1 MKRFLIS
8 IFVLAI
14 INISPNVFAQTQ
26 LYFEDFNNGMPNNY
40 ILLNQDNIIPDTVN
54 IPPTFS
60 FRIKEPSNTWTTI
73 ARATNFLDSAA
84 ISTTMDKN
92 TGAIKTTDDW
102 MISPGITIGNYGFLS
117 FESLSPPLGTNEMS
131 FEVWASNTK
140 GDTSTDFSTKIH
152 IANPDTSGFSW
163 LTNFISLKPFGMSN
177 DTIYFAFVNN
187 TIQDGFANKGGYG
200 IQIDNIKVIEVN
212 DRDASLETVKLN
224 NFVQVGDAQTFTGLI
239 RNVGGD
245 TIKSIDL
252 NWNINGGT
260 VKTTSL
266 SGLNIAASILGAG
279 DYKYTHDSMWTA
291 PDTGFYTFK
300 IWTSNLNGL
309 GDMDLSN
316 DTLTVTVYAMSS
328 FPTKRVLVENLTSTS
343 CGFCVDADIATQDI
357 MNTIPNSIGVYLH
370 NNDAMFLIDA
380 NTVKTTY
387 NNIPPSGSPRALV
400 DRFQF
405 SDQSY
410 VEMPISS
417 ETDTLWKNKTNERLN
432 TVTPVD
438 ISMTNTFV
446 DSSSSLQVSVSGKFY
461 APLNGDYRFNCYII
475 EDSLVGTG
483 EGYDQ
488 VNLRN
493 ASAGHPY
500 FGLGDS
506 IKNFAHRKVLRFM
519 LGGPWGSDTADIP
532 SNPMPSNIANGDSF
546 GITYNFTIPGTFDI
560 NNISVVGL
568 VQRFDIS
575 DSTNRQVLNSMEQ
588 SLNHVFGTNINT
600 PKDDIAYVRSYPNPF
615 STQTN
620 IEILLNKSGKTTIEV
635 FNILGRKAATIVSNK
650 VLTKG
655 IHKFVL
661 DRNENN
667 LADGIYFIRTTIE
680 GTSIISN
687 KLILTNH

>member
-1 MKRFLIS
+1 MKNTLLSVFFAFI
-8 IFVLAI
+8 IFSN
-14 INISPNVFAQTQ
+14 INAQTQ
-26 LYFEDFNNGMPNNY
+26 VFYEDFANGIPNNF
-40 ILLNQDNIIPDTVN
+40 ILLNQDNIIPDTIN
-54 IPPTFS
+54 ILATFPA
-60 FRIKEPSNTWTTI
+60 IKEVSTTWTSI
-73 ARATNFLDSAA
+73 SNPTNILDSAA
-84 ISTTMDKN
+84 ISVTMDKN

-102 MISPGITIGNYGFLS
+102 MITPGAIIGNNGFLS
-117 FESLSPPLGTNEMS
+117 FESFGPLLPASFGTDMTFDVLVS
-131 FEVWASNTK
+131 TT
-140 GDTSTDFSTKIH
+140 GDTSTDFSTIVYS
-152 IANPDTSGFSW
+152 ANPDSSEQNW
-163 LTNFISLKPFGMSN
+163 LKRLIYLKPFGIAN
-177 DTIYFAFVNN
+177 DTIYIAFKNN
-187 TIQDGFANKGGYG
+187 SVHDLFSNKGGYG
-200 IQIDNIKVIEVN
+200 IMIDNIEVLDVN

-224 NFVQVGDAQTFTGLI
+224 NFVKVGVPQTFTGLI
-239 RNVGGD
+239 RNVGID
-245 TIKSIDL
+245 TIKSMDL
-252 NWNINGGT
+252 NWNINGGA
-260 VKTTSL
+260 VKTTTL
-266 SGLNIAASILGAG
+266 TGLNIAANIFGG
-279 DYKYTHDSMWTA
+279 IDYNYTHDSMWTA

-309 GDMDLSN
+309 GDMDSTN
-316 DTLTVTVYAMSS
+316 DTLTVTVYAMST
-328 FPTKRVLVENLTSTS
+328 FPTKRTLVENLTSTS
-343 CGFCVDADIATQDI
+343 CGFCVDADVATQDI

-387 NNIPPSGSPRALV
+387 DNIAPSGSPRALI

-410 VEMPISS
+410 VEIPISS

-438 ISMTNTFV
+438 ISMTNTFS
-446 DSSSSLQVSVSGKFY
+446 DSNSSLQVIVSGKFY

-493 ASAGHPY
+493 TDASHPY
-500 FGLGDS
+500 FGMGDS
-506 IKNFAHRKVLRFM
+506 IPNFIHRKVLRFM

-532 SNPMPSNIANGDSF
+532 SNPMPKSIANGDSF
-546 GITYNFTIPGTFDI
+546 GITYNYTIPGTFDI
-560 NNISVVGL
+560 NKVSVVGL

-575 DSTNRQVLNSMEQ
+575 VPTNRQVLNSMEQ

-650 VLTKG
+650 LLTKG